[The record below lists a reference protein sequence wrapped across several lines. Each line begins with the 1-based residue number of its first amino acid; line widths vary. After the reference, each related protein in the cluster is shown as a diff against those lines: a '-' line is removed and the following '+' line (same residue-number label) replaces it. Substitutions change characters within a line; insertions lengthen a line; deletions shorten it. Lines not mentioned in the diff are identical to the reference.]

1 MAYKLTGTQVDLD
14 PNNPYLW
21 GSKDTTTVPS
31 NEIVISTSSIT
42 TDNKT
47 GSDVAVGCGKIVVGQ
62 RGYSNERG
70 RAYVYDLDGTNELI
84 IESPV
89 TSNDFFGES
98 VAIGHG
104 KIVVGA
110 PGNDTLASGAGA
122 AYIFDLDGTNQIKLT
137 ASNGG
142 TSDGFGRRVDIGSG
156 KIAITGSS
164 AGAGYLYDMDGTN
177 EIILESPV
185 SESFSQADIA
195 IGNGRVVLG
204 NRSGNSFQGTAYVY
218 DLQGNY
224 LFTLNA
230 SDAASS
236 DNYGTSVAIGSGKI
250 VIGATGDDDNGS
262 SSGSAYIYNLDG
274 SGEIKITGNANTS
287 SALLGDYG
295 LIDVGC
301 GRIIVGSRRD
311 TSFNGRAYIFDLN
324 GNPITNFTASGFG
337 IDAEFTS
344 GGVAIGDGKIVIGS
358 QGINDSGTD
367 EGRAFVYDTPLV
379 YTVWDAIDL
388 QYG

>member
-1 MAYKLTGTQVDLD
+1 MAYKTNGTQVALD
-14 PNNPYLW
+14 PSIPYLW

-31 NEIVISTSSIT
+31 NEIVISTSSIA

-62 RGYSNERG
+62 RGYSSERG

-110 PGNDTLASGAGA
+110 HGNDTLASGAGA

-137 ASNGG
+137 ASDGSGG
-142 TSDGFGRRVDIGSG
+142 DGFGRRVDIGCG
-156 KIAITGSS
+156 KIAITGSG

-185 SESFSQADIA
+185 AEYFTEADIA

-204 NRSGNSFQGTAYVY
+204 NKNGNSFQGTAYVY
-218 DLQGNY
+218 DLQGNH

-236 DNYGTSVAIGSGKI
+236 DNYGESVAIGSGKI
-250 VIGATGDDDNGS
+250 VIGAPGDNS
-262 SSGSAYIYNLDG
+262 SNGSAYIYNLDG
-274 SGEIKITGNANTS
+274 SGEIKITGNLNAG
-287 SALLGDYG
+287 SARFGDYG

-337 IDAEFTS
+337 IDAGFTS

-358 QGINDSGTD
+358 QDINNSGTD
-367 EGRAFVYDTPLV
+367 EGRAFVYDTPRV